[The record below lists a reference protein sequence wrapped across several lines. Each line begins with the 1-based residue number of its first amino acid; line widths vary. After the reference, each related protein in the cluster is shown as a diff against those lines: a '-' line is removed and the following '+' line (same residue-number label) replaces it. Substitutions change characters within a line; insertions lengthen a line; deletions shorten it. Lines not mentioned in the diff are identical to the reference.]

1 MTAAAFRQQP
11 GSRNTDFLFYTE
23 YAAGTEAALSGN
35 IDTIPCDAPFPI
47 IQSKRCMRIPS
58 SADPVNKIRK
68 DTAISRQKNCN
79 DSFIFF
85 PHVAAPPA
93 FMRDTSFFVST
104 IQGKYLGI
112 VLEMFLKY

>member
-85 PHVAAPPA
+85 SHVAAPPA
-93 FMRDTSFFVST
+93 FMCDTSFFVPT
-104 IQGKYLGI
+104 MQGKYLRI

>member
-1 MTAAAFRQQP
+1 MNYSKYLQYLIKV
-11 GSRNTDFLFYTE
+11 GVVL
-23 YAAGTEAALSGN
+23 AGWLLSAY
-35 IDTIPCDAPFPI
+35 DAPFPI

-68 DTAISRQKNCN
+68 DTAISRQKNCD